1 MSEIVSIPAFLAY
14 GNTCRTHIS
23 IKPFHQTFFGYP
35 VVDIFYIGSNTG
47 QNTHMKVNKWLHSK
61 SYLNPIHTR
70 FILDIKVAFFIYS
83 IDRPFPYSFF
93 NAFF

>member
-47 QNTHMKVNKWLHSK
+47 QNTHMKVNK
-61 SYLNPIHTR
+61 
-70 FILDIKVAFFIYS
+70 
-83 IDRPFPYSFF
+83 
-93 NAFF
+93 

>member
-1 MSEIVSIPAFLAY
+1 MRVIMSEIVSIPAFLAY

-47 QNTHMKVNKWLHSK
+47 QNTHMKVNK
-61 SYLNPIHTR
+61 
-70 FILDIKVAFFIYS
+70 
-83 IDRPFPYSFF
+83 
-93 NAFF
+93 